1 MSGWARR
8 TQKPVPPGCTC
19 AFPGAYAC
27 AACCIWYPYP
37 SDNVVRSDT
46 SMPDEQVA
54 RELKKDKK
62 EKVKAMKKAMKAAEK
77 EAAKKALKKAKKSA
91 AKELWLELGRKL
103 GYCT

>member
-54 RELKKDKK
+54 RELRKKDKK
-62 EKVKAMKKAMKAAEK
+62 EKVKAMKKAMKAVEK
-77 EAAKKALKKAKKSA
+77 VEAKKAA